1 MNRPPFQ
8 PDSETLE
15 CYSQVLKDLR
25 MRCEVSPKEE
35 QRDFYGKT
43 YDLVKQSMELTT
55 KTFK

>member
-8 PDSETLE
+8 LDSETLE

-25 MRCEVSPKEE
+25 MRCEVSPQEE